1 MWKWG
6 LGTWALSLAPTGA
19 GMEAGGRQAPSG
31 RVACPTN
38 AKCSTHVIS
47 SPSTAALGDGV
58 IGLAHFFEEDPR
70 LELKWLSREFVG
82 LERGLWAPTAVG
94 WNLWGWPCLV
104 DLEAHALKLPALSL
118 GASG

>member
-1 MWKWG
+1 MWKWD
-6 LGTWALSLAPTGA
+6 LGTWALTLAPTGA
-19 GMEAGGRQAPSG
+19 RTEAGGRQAPSG

-38 AKCSTHVIS
+38 AKGAMHMIS
-47 SPSTAALGDGV
+47 SLSTAAPGDGV

-70 LELKWLSREFVG
+70 LELKWVSREFAG
-82 LERGLWAPTAVG
+82 LERGPWAPTAVG

-104 DLEAHALKLPALSL
+104 DLEVHALRHPALSL